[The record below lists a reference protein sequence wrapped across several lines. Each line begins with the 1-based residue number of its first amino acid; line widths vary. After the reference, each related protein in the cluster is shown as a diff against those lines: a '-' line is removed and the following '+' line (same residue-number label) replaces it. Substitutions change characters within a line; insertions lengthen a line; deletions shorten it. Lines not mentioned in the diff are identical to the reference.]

1 MASWQKILVG
11 VGIVVLAI
19 VAGIVWYMARYSMRP
34 AAELEIDSPTAK
46 ERVLI
51 ATQGSS
57 FKGSVVAGVLAHLR
71 QRQAYVKVIDVSALS
86 LVREADWS
94 AIVVL
99 HTWEMEKPQPDARKF
114 IANARDLGKV
124 IVLTTSGPGTA
135 RMPGVDAISSAS
147 EMIDVRNRVAEI
159 DSRLDAI
166 LAKP

>member
-1 MASWQKILVG
+1 MALWQKIILG
-11 VGIVVLAI
+11 VGIVVLAL
-19 VAGIVWYMARYSMRP
+19 VTGIGWYLARHSMRA
-34 AAELEIDSPTAK
+34 AAELEINSPTAN

-57 FKGSVVAGVLAHLR
+57 FKDSVVAGVIAHLKER
-71 QRQAYVKVIDVSALS
+71 HAYAKVIDVAALP

-99 HTWEMEKPQPDARKF
+99 HTWEMEKPQQDAQRF
-114 IANARDLGKV
+114 IASARDPRKV
-124 IVLTTSGPGTA
+124 IVLTTSGSGTA

-147 EMIDVRNRVAEI
+147 EMIDVSNRVAEI
-159 DSRLDAI
+159 DSRLDSL